1 MPVVW
6 GTPCSKGQSPFGHTS
21 GTVSGR
27 GGWEIWGESGTAAA
41 NSPIGTLKMLKMYD
55 TEIRLMP
62 VSFAKLPPS

>member
-6 GTPCSKGQSPFGHTS
+6 GAPCSKGQSPFGHTS

-27 GGWEIWGESGTAAA
+27 GWEICGESGAAA
-41 NSPIGTLKMLKMYD
+41 TNSPMGTLKMLKMYD

-62 VSFAKLPPS
+62 VSFAKLPSS